1 MPIME
6 ASQQLLALALISTK
20 GCLGEGINFYRE

>member
-1 MPIME
+1 ME
-6 ASQQLLALALISTK
+6 ASQRLLALALISTK